1 LLLLPAGGF
10 LNLSYDGEAQYPS
23 ELAQDGAVRWHV
35 TEMDSEGWIHV
46 LYPDIDWKFN
56 QQSLGWAFNQFQ
68 AWARSSFTVPPLS
81 GMNHQGSS
89 TKGNGNNNEGLCSV
103 TIQCENVGDFFVDNE
118 RLSGDWYGYGLTRHT
133 LRLRPGSRHV
143 LSVRVVHEVRI
154 FGGQVLPPPSK
165 FRCELRVPFTSGYH
179 SRGREGTE
187 NQESD
192 ARAMVQVVKEAT
204 GGTIVMDAV
213 DDNLAGEY
221 ISVALRNVGIEKVHV
236 RSVRVKQGS
245 EQFTASM
252 ISPTPVALYP
262 STHRPIA
269 LRFEKIGDQIRQFD
283 FSLEFELATIWS
295 GDTRQMSTSIL
306 ETNIIS
312 IEHRNWGQGAYK
324 YTFLDFDGTVQYAAA
339 IPPSDPSLQS
349 TDPAPAVVALHGAG
363 MDQPCCHGYRYVSKT

>member
-1 LLLLPAGGF
+1 
-10 LNLSYDGEAQYPS
+10 
-23 ELAQDGAVRWHV
+23 
-35 TEMDSEGWIHV
+35 
-46 LYPDIDWKFN
+46 
-56 QQSLGWAFNQFQ
+56 
-68 AWARSSFTVPPLS
+68 
-81 GMNHQGSS
+81 
-89 TKGNGNNNEGLCSV
+89 
-103 TIQCENVGDFFVDNE
+103 
-118 RLSGDWYGYGLTRHT
+118 
-133 LRLRPGSRHV
+133 
-143 LSVRVVHEVRI
+143 
-154 FGGQVLPPPSK
+154 
-165 FRCELRVPFTSGYH
+165 
-179 SRGREGTE
+179 
-187 NQESD
+187 
-192 ARAMVQVVKEAT
+192 MVQVVKEAT